1 MFGQV
6 QPIFSQY
13 YISTHPE
20 SIKKLQNFLMFTG
33 GIKNATLW
41 KNGSE
46 KISTLVGSSFFYR
59 DFCVEPLFRFLT
71 S

>member
-20 SIKKLQNFLMFTG
+20 SIKKLQKFLMFTG
-33 GIKNATLW
+33 GMKMQHCGEMGQ
-41 KNGSE
+41 K
-46 KISTLVGSSFFYR
+46 
-59 DFCVEPLFRFLT
+59 RFQL
-71 S
+71 